1 MRRDWTNGKRLGVGE
16 RESGKGGRGDGAE
29 VGHGTGKG
37 DMNGTEKGNCAGT
50 GKGNRKWVGGGKRKG
65 EQNQGAWGKK
75 NGRTKMAGKGKGMER
90 GIRKLTNQENTG

>member
-1 MRRDWTNGKRLGVGE
+1 MENGNGE
-16 RESGKGGRGDGAE
+16 GGRDGAE

-65 EQNQGAWGKK
+65 EQNIGAWGKR
-75 NGRTKMAGKGKGMER
+75 NGRTKMAGKGKGDGTGYTETDKS
-90 GIRKLTNQENTG
+90 RKHRMNFSGS